1 MEKYYWTDGTKT
13 ESVCEVCLG
22 YGLCWGSI
30 AAAAASLRLCS
41 HLHNHSC
48 RIAEG

>member
-22 YGLCWGSI
+22 YGLCWG
-30 AAAAASLRLCS
+30 
-41 HLHNHSC
+41 
-48 RIAEG
+48 GV